1 MRARFF
7 NTTAKF
13 VAESVLPL
21 ANTTSVVGPGYSW
34 GLSNVPRLVALA
46 NSKKSSLYSA
56 SGSWKGWT
64 KLCACRKVAA
74 SMPLMVFMA
83 DGVKDVLRGRRSTWP
98 PMALFKRRSP
108 THSQH
113 ERVEIQL
120 PAWHFVIVS
129 GSGAVI
135 E

>member
-1 MRARFF
+1 MPARFF

-34 GLSNVPRLVALA
+34 GLSNVLRLVALA
-46 NSKKSSLYSA
+46 NSKKSRLYSA

-74 SMPLMVFMA
+74 SMPLMGFMA

-98 PMALFKRRSP
+98 PHGVVQEKIAY
-108 THSQH
+108 T
-113 ERVEIQL
+113 
-120 PAWHFVIVS
+120 
-129 GSGAVI
+129 
-135 E
+135 